1 MTITYY
7 DKFAFLPKRC
17 NKCNRL
23 FIFEEYNIYYKMAI
37 YDFDLKQIKCKNCV
51 DKDKII

>member
-7 DKFAFLPKRC
+7 DKFAFFPRDVI
-17 NKCNRL
+17 NVIDYL
-23 FIFEEYNIYYKMAI
+23 FLKNYKQGGFEC
-37 YDFDLKQIKCKNCV
+37 FDLKQIKCKNCV

>member
-7 DKFAFLPKRC
+7 DKFAFFPKDVV
-17 NKCNRL
+17 NVIDYL
-23 FIFEEYNIYYKMAI
+23 FFEEYNIYYKMFA
-37 YDFDLKQIKCKNCV
+37 YDLDIKQIKCKICV